1 MIKDKILMWIGLYGE
16 IAGLA
21 LIISVSSWDLVML
34 GFRKFYS
41 FNVGFKGVVAIWIA
55 VILICLSKH
64 LDKTNWD

>member
-1 MIKDKILMWIGLYGE
+1 MFKDKIFMWVGLYGE
-16 IAGLA
+16 IAGLV
-21 LIISVSSWDLVML
+21 LIISVSIWDMVML

-41 FNVGFKGVVAIWIA
+41 FNIGFKGIIIIWIA